1 MLLIE
6 LAQKAHDIGFK
17 IYSKGEGIELLPIT
31 EKAFNACKNGSIK
44 GIPNLYTLHVILLT
58 LEKGIK

>member
-6 LAQKAHDIGFK
+6 LVEQAKNIGFE

-31 EKAFNACKNGSIK
+31 KKAFNACKNGSIK
-44 GIPNLYTLHVILLT
+44 GIPDLYTLHVILLT